1 MEAIEIIKPQQV
13 KAPEKA
19 SAPAVRK
26 EKAPKEEAA
35 KSEESKEKSAQL
47 HRIQEAKTEQVAES
61 IKKYVDSLQTDL
73 KIQVHRETGK
83 IMIKVISKEDGKVVR
98 EVPPEKLL
106 NLAAK
111 MEEMTGLLFD
121 EKV

>member
-1 MEAIEIIKPQQV
+1 MEAIEIIKPQQI
-13 KAPEKA
+13 KASEKA
-19 SAPAVRK
+19 SAPVVSR
-26 EKAPKEEAA
+26 EKLPKEETA

-47 HRIQEAKTEQVAES
+47 QRIQEAKTEQVAET
-61 IKKYVDSLQTDL
+61 IKKYVNSLQTDL